1 MQQNDVGT
9 KLGCAQVTLPYTVTL
24 KGIWKQGNQ
33 QGQYFK
39 LNIQKEL
46 HLLYERVILYI
57 DLFTL
62 LSRTFCVGLQKGV
75 QKMVEL
81 LIKGV
86 SLRCDRSKL
95 EGNLEVISG
104 QVFYLAGKV
113 NEAP

>member
-1 MQQNDVGT
+1 M
-9 KLGCAQVTLPYTVTL
+9 
-24 KGIWKQGNQ
+24 
-33 QGQYFK
+33 
-39 LNIQKEL
+39 
-46 HLLYERVILYI
+46 LYERVILYI